1 VTVSSTAGEGS
12 AFELTLPTP
21 ADARLDLAA
30 AGTAGAAPPL
40 IAETEEESIR
50 R

>member
-1 VTVSSTAGEGS
+1 MTVGSTAGES
-12 AFELTLPTP
+12 ELTLPAP
-21 ADARLDLAA
+21 ADARLALAA
-30 AGTAGAAPPL
+30 GEPGDATPPL